1 MQSLRWLTRWRNF
14 IELKREN
21 QEIRTVIKASKK
33 KMIIATYG
41 IECIQGQAVKNRV
54 NNQESLT
61 TIIYCEKLFESTL
74 DY

>member
-14 IELKREN
+14 IELKKGKSGN
-21 QEIRTVIKASKK
+21 QDRNQSFKK
-33 KMIIATYG
+33 KLIIATYG

-61 TIIYCEKLFESTL
+61 TIIYCEKFFESTL